1 MKLNKDR
8 QRLDQYIYRCRLC
21 KSKKSI
27 RFGTFFE
34 QFPKIPLQV
43 LVRII
48 FHYYLEG
55 YNASKTTDEIIKN
68 AGFYI
73 SYGEMKLIFSAI
85 RVSVSKFVQ
94 MEYQEL
100 TFSEVTEIDES
111 LFSHWP
117 LSYDHNNQNRANRQI
132 WAFGIYHRQSK
143 QIVVQIVNDRT
154 RETLEA
160 IIQRYC
166 RQGSEIHSDGWAS
179 YAHLDELGYVHRE
192 IIKYGTNRNRN
203 RRGRDFRRIRGRGRG
218 VEELQIILQEIS
230 Q

>member
-1 MKLNKDR
+1 
-8 QRLDQYIYRCRLC
+8 
-21 KSKKSI
+21 
-27 RFGTFFE
+27 
-34 QFPKIPLQV
+34 
-43 LVRII
+43 
-48 FHYYLEG
+48 
-55 YNASKTTDEIIKN
+55 
-68 AGFYI
+68 
-73 SYGEMKLIFSAI
+73 MKLIFSAI

-100 TFSEVTEIDES
+100 NFNGVTEIDES

-218 VEELQIILQEIS
+218 VGRITIILQEIS
-230 Q
+230 R